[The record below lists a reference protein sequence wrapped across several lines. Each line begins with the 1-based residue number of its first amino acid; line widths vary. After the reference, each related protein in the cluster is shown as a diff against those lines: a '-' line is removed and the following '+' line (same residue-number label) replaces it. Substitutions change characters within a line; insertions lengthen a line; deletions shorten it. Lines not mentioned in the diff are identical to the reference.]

1 MECPICAAQAE
12 NLTPNTLDG
21 VVVSCGRC
29 GPYRISGAAFY
40 ELTTL
45 NSDGRVA
52 ALAAARVGTRGGW
65 PTISPQAI
73 SCAVRGL
80 PDRVQGSKR

>member
-1 MECPICAAQAE
+1 MKCPICAAQAE

-29 GPYRISGAAFY
+29 GAYRISGAAFY

-45 NSDGRVA
+45 NPERRVA
-52 ALAAARVGTRGGW
+52 ALAAAKVGACGGW

-73 SCAVRGL
+73 SSVVSGL
-80 PDRVQGSKR
+80 PDRLQNSK